1 MRKRS
6 RLGVAIGGFLLI
18 SGMVLTGTVLLAS
31 LNLIDIG
38 ILTNER
44 HMLLLMFMFILIGTL
59 DLAAGIILF
68 WR

>member
-44 HMLLLMFMFILIGTL
+44 HMFLLMFMFILIGTL

>member
-18 SGMVLTGTVLLAS
+18 SGMVLAGTVLLAS

-44 HMLLLMFMFILIGTL
+44 HMLLLMFTFILIGTL

>member
-18 SGMVLTGTVLLAS
+18 SGMVLAGTVLLAS